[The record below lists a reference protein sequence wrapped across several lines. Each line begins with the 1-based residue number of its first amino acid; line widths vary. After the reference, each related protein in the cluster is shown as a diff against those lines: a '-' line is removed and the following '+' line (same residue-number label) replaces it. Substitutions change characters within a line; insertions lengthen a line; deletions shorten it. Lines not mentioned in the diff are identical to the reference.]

1 MDEKETK
8 EIIDLLHTIN
18 NKLVA
23 SGIGLLAEADASNR
37 IEELLKLLMEPKV
50 IDVIYK
56 ITQLIDTLSKVN
68 PLTIML
74 LSTLISCISS
84 SLDINAVANAPKAT
98 LMDLLNQLNSEDTQ
112 RVLGLLLN
120 AIRQSSACIN
130 NIAPHQSSNDSSSV
144 LRD

>member
-18 NKLVA
+18 NKLDA

-130 NIAPHQSSNDSSSV
+130 NIVPHQSSNGSSSV

>member
-1 MDEKETK
+1 MDEKETR
-8 EIIDLLHTIN
+8 EIIDLLRTIN
-18 NKLVA
+18 NKLDA

-56 ITQLIDTLSKVN
+56 VTQLIDALSKLN

-74 LSTLISCISS
+74 LSNLIGCISS
-84 SLDINAVANAPKAT
+84 SLDANAVVNAPKAT
-98 LMDLLNQLNSEDTQ
+98 LTDLLNQLNDEDTQ

-120 AIRQSSACIN
+120 TIRQSAACIN
-130 NIAPHQSSNDSSSV
+130 NIAPRQTRNQ
-144 LRD
+144 

>member
-8 EIIDLLHTIN
+8 EIIDLLHVIN
-18 NKLVA
+18 NKLDA

-56 ITQLIDTLSKVN
+56 IIQLIDTLSKVN
-68 PLTIML
+68 PLTITL

-98 LMDLLNQLNSEDTQ
+98 LMDLINQLNSEDTQ

-130 NIAPHQSSNDSSSV
+130 NIVPHQSSNDSSSI

>member
-1 MDEKETK
+1 MDEKETR
-8 EIIDLLHTIN
+8 EIIDLLRTIN
-18 NKLVA
+18 NKLDA

-56 ITQLIDTLSKVN
+56 VTQLIDALSKLN

-74 LSTLISCISS
+74 LSNLIGCISS
-84 SLDINAVANAPKAT
+84 SLDANAVANAPKAT
-98 LMDLLNQLNSEDTQ
+98 LTDLLNQLNDEDTQ

-120 AIRQSSACIN
+120 TIRQSAACIN
-130 NIAPHQSSNDSSSV
+130 NIAPRQTRNQ
-144 LRD
+144 